1 LAGYGA
7 QFFTQLFGEAGHPQG
22 VSPAHLADI
31 ESKLGKLRPGHSR
44 IAVRHAATTS
54 SPAGQ
59 LERRALMATIGL
71 AQRAGANVNLTWWHG
86 PYFRRP
92 SNPTE
97 EGFLGKDFMQ
107 RFASVVEEARA
118 NGLDCVTHLTVQN
131 EVNSH
136 DIGKRRN
143 PAVSMQLYNRL
154 YRLLDEELRSRADPK
169 NPGKTLRDSVDLVG
183 GDLVRGGPH
192 GIQGSDQKH
201 WLKFMQEKM
210 ADVLDGYSIHVYW
223 TNGDFEDRLEGRL
236 QRLLD
241 QVGEFGITKPL
252 YVTEYGVRGADGTAK
267 ARLFDPGSLNG
278 ENIEDSPQAAF
289 QHAWFNAFAPQH
301 GIVGLAKWAC
311 YRVDGPKR
319 RPERDWGL
327 LCGAAKEFSQS
338 PTYRVTLLFNRLT
351 SPGWR
356 AAGFGRGSDTLVS
369 VFAGPAGE
377 QSAVALNRGG
387 DPVTI
392 EIDSLKPNGSYFAAV
407 WNRDG
412 QGLISNLPRLAAAGT
427 GLMKVNVPP
436 SGLVA
441 LSTRNL
447 GLA

>member
-1 LAGYGA
+1 
-7 QFFTQLFGEAGHPQG
+7 
-22 VSPAHLADI
+22 
-31 ESKLGKLRPGHSR
+31 
-44 IAVRHAATTS
+44 
-54 SPAGQ
+54 
-59 LERRALMATIGL
+59 
-71 AQRAGANVNLTWWHG
+71 
-86 PYFRRP
+86 
-92 SNPTE
+92 
-97 EGFLGKDFMQ
+97 MQ
-107 RFASVVEEARA
+107 
-118 NGLDCVTHLTVQN
+118 
-131 EVNSH
+131 
-136 DIGKRRN
+136 I
-143 PAVSMQLYNRL
+143 YNRL

-169 NPGKTLRDSVDLVG
+169 DPAKTLRDSVDLVG
-183 GDLVRGGPH
+183 GDLVRGGPD

-223 TNGDFEDRLEGRL
+223 TNGDYDDRLEGRL
-236 QRLLD
+236 QRLVE
-241 QVGEFGITKPL
+241 QVGEFRITKPL
-252 YVTEYGVRGADGTAK
+252 YVTEYGVRGADGTADD
-267 ARLFDPGSLNG
+267 RQFDPGSLNG
-278 ENIEDSPQAAF
+278 ENIEDSPEAAF

-351 SPGWR
+351 SPGWK
-356 AAGFGRGSDTLVS
+356 AAGLGRAGDTLVG
-369 VFAGPAGE
+369 VFSGPDGE
-377 QSAVALNRGG
+377 QSAVALNRG
-387 DPVTI
+387 DEPVTV
-392 EIDSLKPNGSYFAAV
+392 EIDRLTANGSFFAAV

-412 QGLISNLPRLAAAGT
+412 NGAINNLERVTAAANGVT
-427 GLMKVNVPP
+427 RVNVPR